1 MTTQTTAWASAAS
14 SPARSAQAAAFPREL
29 IQDPSLVRHER
40 MPFTVRIVRDKAS
53 LDKAVQIRQAAYG
66 RHVPD
71 LASRLG
77 APELSDRADGA
88 VVLLAES
95 KFDGAPLG
103 TMRIQTNRYRPL
115 GVEQSVKLPDALKGE
130 VLAEATRLG
139 VCGGISGSVVKTM
152 LFKAF
157 YLYCLQERV
166 KKMVIVARSPL
177 DRQYEAL
184 MFNDVFADKAF
195 LPMQHVGDIPHR
207 VMVFDVDSARDRW
220 LAAQHPLYG
229 FVFLTEHADLD
240 LSPVPLP
247 AGRHAAVARHEAV
260 SSPEMELRARA
271 S

>member
-1 MTTQTTAWASAAS
+1 MTTQTSAWTSAVAAPS
-14 SPARSAQAAAFPREL
+14 RSAQAAAFPEEL
-29 IQDPSLVRHER
+29 LQDPSLVRHER

-115 GVEQSVKLPDALKGE
+115 GVEQSVKLPDTLKGQ

-195 LPMQHVGDIPHR
+195 VPMQHVGNIPHR
-207 VMVFDVDSARDRW
+207 VMSFDVDSARDRW

-229 FVFLTEHADLD
+229 FVFLTDHADLD
-240 LSPVPLP
+240 LTPIDTPL
-247 AGRHAAVARHEAV
+247 GRHAASRHDAGGVALDVA
-260 SSPEMELRARA
+260 LRARI

>member
-1 MTTQTTAWASAAS
+1 MTTQTSTWASAATTGS
-14 SPARSAQAAAFPREL
+14 SAQAAAFPREL

-71 LASRLG
+71 LATRLG

-115 GVEQSVKLPDALKGE
+115 GVEQSVKLPDSLKGQ
-130 VLAEATRLG
+130 VMAEATRLG

-184 MFNDVFADKAF
+184 MFDDVFANKAF

-207 VMVFDVDSARDRW
+207 VMTFDVDSARERW

-240 LSPVPLP
+240 LSPIDASAPRHAL
-247 AGRHAAVARHEAV
+247 GRHDSGAMA
-260 SSPEMELRARA
+260 PELELRAGI